1 MNDSFDK
8 MADNLLDYYKKLAS
22 MPNMTNPCAEFPLD
36 DETECSLFINQDT
49 LEECLADI
57 KAKRENPPTN
67 YGKW

>member
-1 MNDSFDK
+1 MSNTFDK
-8 MADNLLDYYKKLAS
+8 MADNLLNYYKSISSTPDLR
-22 MPNMTNPCAEFPLD
+22 NPCAELPLHD
-36 DETECSLFINQDT
+36 QTECSLFINQDT